1 MQVDFLAAASREYP
15 RVLYN
20 PRQIRKV
27 EVVFNSRDYIYM
39 AQFLA
44 DELPAVVD
52 VMDQLATTASESTP
66 TAVDALR
73 AAHVDFES

>member
-1 MQVDFLAAASREYP
+1 VQVDFLAATSREYP

-39 AQFLA
+39 AQFL
-44 DELPAVVD
+44 
-52 VMDQLATTASESTP
+52 ST
-66 TAVDALR
+66 
-73 AAHVDFES
+73 